1 MRHIVIDNTALKEKA
16 KQQFTPH
23 LKDAIIAAIIAG
35 VAMSALSGT
44 VIGGLIA
51 YGPLTVGMIF
61 LAFKWI
67 KGENGDVAT
76 FIDGL
81 KINLTNTIIA
91 GAIISLA
98 VGIGTCFLIV
108 PGVFI
113 WLMFFPALYLLVENP
128 EMDWKT
134 ALQQSKDMMEG
145 HKMELF
151 MLTLSFIGWIL
162 LTIVTCGLAGFYVA
176 PYMGQ
181 TFANYYLELKNGAAP
196 AAPAA
201 DASATGANA

>member
-1 MRHIVIDNTALKEKA
+1 
-16 KQQFTPH
+16 
-23 LKDAIIAAIIAG
+23 
-35 VAMSALSGT
+35 
-44 VIGGLIA
+44 
-51 YGPLTVGMIF
+51 
-61 LAFKWI
+61 
-67 KGENGDVAT
+67 
-76 FIDGL
+76 
-81 KINLTNTIIA
+81 
-91 GAIISLA
+91 LA

-134 ALQQSKDMMEG
+134 ALTRAKDMMEG

>member
-1 MRHIVIDNTALKEKA
+1 MIDNTALKEKA

-23 LKDAIIAAIIAG
+23 LKEAIIAAIIAG

-44 VIGGLIA
+44 GIGGLIA
-51 YGPLTVGMIF
+51 YGPLTAGMIF
-61 LAFKWI
+61 LALKWI
-67 KGENGDVAT
+67 KGENGDVST

-81 KINLTNTIIA
+81 KVNLTNTIIA

-98 VGIGTCFLIV
+98 VGLGMIFLIV

-134 ALQQSKDMMEG
+134 ALTRAKDMMEG

-162 LTIVTCGLAGFYVA
+162 LGIITLGIGLLWVTPWIEMAQVKFYE
-176 PYMGQ
+176 
-181 TFANYYLELKNGAAP
+181 ELKVEAGNNPIEG
-196 AAPAA
+196 
-201 DASATGANA
+201 